1 MLPKINRLQKK
12 EDFQRLCRQGEF
24 SSIGDIYLK
33 KDINSLPH
41 TRIGFLVEKK
51 IFKKAVERN
60 RIRRLL
66 REVVYRNI
74 KIIKPGMDIIIFY
87 RDRKQEKNLAI
98 VGSALERLL
107 KKSNLLLNKK

>member
-12 EDFQRLCRQGEF
+12 EDFRRLYRQGEF
-24 SSIGDIYLK
+24 SSIGGIYLK
-33 KDINSLPH
+33 KGINGLSH

-51 IFKKAVERN
+51 LFKKAVERN

-66 REVVYRNI
+66 REAVRRNI
-74 KIIKPGMDIIIFY
+74 ETIKPGMDIIIFY
-87 RDRKQEKNLAI
+87 RDLKQEKNLAT
-98 VGSALERLL
+98 VASALERLL